1 MWGTL
6 DIIFYF
12 GLCWPQLAGYIAT
25 GQWLA
30 EACDAIVD
38 RTGFFSELC
47 ICWTRPIGAVLLFPT
62 LSHGLGRRAGG
73 ELALSLSLS
82 LVCYLTFSVQSNV
95 ALQAR
100 AISLPVDFLKAAG
113 IASSTN
119 LPFVKSLF
127 LGSCSILPYGD
138 PFQFSLYSHI
148 PLGFFCRWVD
158 SSRIMNSVSTLEA
171 NLCLWLHYR
180 LLN

>member
-82 LVCYLTFSVQSNV
+82 LAGVLPDLFSAVQCSSSSKGYISSCWLPQSCRHCLFNKSSLRQV
-95 ALQAR
+95 SVLGKLLHFALWGP
-100 AISLPVDFLKAAG
+100 ISIQSLLSHSFGIFL
-113 IASSTN
+113 
-119 LPFVKSLF
+119 
-127 LGSCSILPYGD
+127 
-138 PFQFSLYSHI
+138 
-148 PLGFFCRWVD
+148 
-158 SSRIMNSVSTLEA
+158 
-171 NLCLWLHYR
+171 
-180 LLN
+180 